1 MKALVRLSALML
13 VLVPAVVSAQEPQ
26 PQHPLQGAWRGPMVA
41 GGGED
46 SEVTLDLRIQGDVV
60 TGPISSLAISDLLI
74 RDGSVT
80 ENTIRFS
87 SPSLNPNEPGT
98 LLWTGQLTADNELTF
113 SVVADA
119 PNSTP
124 IEFTLTHRLPP
135 Q

>member
-1 MKALVRLSALML
+1 MKALVRLTALTLLFLPAL
-13 VLVPAVVSAQEPQ
+13 VVAQEPQ
-26 PQHPLQGAWRGPMVA
+26 PQHPLSGYWRGAMVA

-60 TGPISSLAISDLLI
+60 TGPISSVAVSDLMI

-80 ENTIRFS
+80 PNSIRFT
-87 SPSLNPNEPGT
+87 SPSLNPDQPGT
-98 LLWTGQLTADNELTF
+98 LVWTGQLTSASELVF

-119 PNSTP
+119 PDSTP